1 MLRSLILLVSAP
13 LTLLACSDD
22 GLSSSSSG
30 SSGEPSSSSGNGDTT
45 SSSSSGGN
53 TCGYESDCVAASGPT
68 AVFCTSNP
76 GTAPYQCCKPA
87 TPPESAGCTIA
98 TSGQNE
104 SIATYCCS
112 GTP

>member
-1 MLRSLILLVSAP
+1 MLRALVLTLAASV
-13 LTLLACSDD
+13 TLLACSDD

-45 SSSSSGGN
+45 SSSGGGN
-53 TCGYESDCVAASGPT
+53 TCGYESDCVASSGPA

-87 TPPESAGCTIA
+87 TPSESAGCTIA

-104 SIATYCCS
+104 SIATYCCT